1 MSILVLGGLQAV
13 IADDVGDETRDL
25 EPDVGAR
32 DTCPYVHVMYLC
44 VYRLKMDGTIKPEA
58 STHRKHA
65 IRHSVGVV
73 SPISSPRGGLSPRG
87 VPNILRV
94 SLPIPPPPL

>member
-44 VYRLKMDGTIKPEA
+44 VY
-58 STHRKHA
+58 S
-65 IRHSVGVV
+65 
-73 SPISSPRGGLSPRG
+73 
-87 VPNILRV
+87 
-94 SLPIPPPPL
+94 